1 MDKKIRLVLSL
12 VLIIGIFIAVLFV
25 ANSLANNPA
34 LIEFVTG
41 FGYIGVTLI
50 AIVAGLNTFVPL
62 PAATFTPVFIA
73 SGLTIPLI
81 IFFLALGTLIAD
93 FIGFMLG
100 HVGRD
105 LIMAKYP
112 KIFSFVTNI
121 QENHQRLIIPVVIL
135 YASFVPFPNEAILIP
150 LALAGTKFK
159 SLIIP
164 LIIGN
169 IIHQAVIIYGIQSIL
184 GFFS

>member
-1 MDKKIRLVLSL
+1 
-12 VLIIGIFIAVLFV
+12 LIIAIFIGVLFV
-25 ANSLANNPA
+25 ANSFSDNPA
-34 LIEFVTG
+34 LLEFVAG
-41 FGYIGVTLI
+41 FGYIGVTFI

-62 PAATFTPVFIA
+62 PAATFTPIFTA
-73 SGLTIPLI
+73 SGLSIPLI

-105 LIMAKYP
+105 LIMVKYP
-112 KIFSFVTNI
+112 KIFAFVTNI
-121 QENHQRLIIPVVIL
+121 QENHQKLITPVVIL

-159 SLIIP
+159 SLVIP

-169 IIHQAVIIYGIQSIL
+169 IIHQAVIIYGVQSIL
-184 GFFS
+184 ELFS